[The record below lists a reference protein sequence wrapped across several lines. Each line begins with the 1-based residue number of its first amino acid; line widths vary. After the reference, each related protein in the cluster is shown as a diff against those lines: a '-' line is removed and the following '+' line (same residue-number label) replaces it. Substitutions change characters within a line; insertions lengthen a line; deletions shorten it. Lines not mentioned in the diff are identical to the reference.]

1 MSDKENYDQRKK
13 FFENLKTLVKSEYEQ
28 IFRILKN
35 HKQEYTENSNGIF
48 FDCSLL
54 SDSCFAEMQNFMEF
68 CVQTRRD
75 DRDRSS
81 VLADAVAEVN
91 RLIDGNS
98 IETNCEEH
106 KANVTI

>member
-1 MSDKENYDQRKK
+1 MSVLENYDQRKQ
-13 FFENLKTLVKSEYEQ
+13 FFDNLKTLVKSEYEQ

-48 FDCSLL
+48 FDCCLL
-54 SDSCFAEMQNFMEF
+54 SDNCFAEMQNYMEF
-68 CVQTRRD
+68 CLQTRRD

-91 RLIDGNS
+91 RLIDDSGG
-98 IETNCEEH
+98 EH
-106 KANVTI
+106 KADVRV